1 MNVSY
6 SSCSAASSCV
16 LLIILERISQ
26 LLLAIRREIQNSFSS
41 TKLQS
46 AILKLLLYLLYM
58 LYPVRLQGRFSLK
71 LAKTGGVLW
80 WD

>member
-16 LLIILERISQ
+16 LIVLERISQ
-26 LLLAIRREIQNSFSS
+26 LPLAIRRELQNSFSS

-58 LYPVRLQGRFSLK
+58 LYPGS
-71 LAKTGGVLW
+71 
-80 WD
+80 